1 MKKQT
6 FFCLVLSLTAVSGI
20 SCNSTCKDNGTCEC
34 MTRYDC
40 REGYVCHNGTCVE
53 EDKTEWI
60 IAERKYGETCIAH
73 RECIE
78 GLCLPLGP
86 DNGGVCTKPC
96 KAHEDCPDPE
106 NEECKAWTGS
116 GVESSSGRVCVKK
129 TTSRLCTTCAVDG
142 HCNATGDLCLES
154 IEGMICGQ
162 DCSVDACPKG
172 YTCESV
178 DRGDATFMQCR
189 PLDNSCE

>member
-116 GVESSSGRVCVKK
+116 GVESRSGREEDDIAPLHDVCG
-129 TTSRLCTTCAVDG
+129 RWALQRDG
-142 HCNATGDLCLES
+142 
-154 IEGMICGQ
+154 
-162 DCSVDACPKG
+162 
-172 YTCESV
+172 
-178 DRGDATFMQCR
+178 
-189 PLDNSCE
+189 

>member
-106 NEECKAWTGS
+106 NEECKACRIEFGARMREEDDIAPLHD
-116 GVESSSGRVCVKK
+116 VCGRWALQ
-129 TTSRLCTTCAVDG
+129 RDG
-142 HCNATGDLCLES
+142 
-154 IEGMICGQ
+154 
-162 DCSVDACPKG
+162 
-172 YTCESV
+172 
-178 DRGDATFMQCR
+178 
-189 PLDNSCE
+189 